1 MARKR
6 RSVFIASALSQGE
19 INDRFQFLDSRFQ
32 RTGKQEEADF
42 TVYDTSHPI
51 EGLQPELAELRVRSL
66 CKPVLLFA
74 ADGAA
79 RAENV
84 RNISEMYECEP
95 PIFTTQED
103 LGRALA
109 WYSFLFPAEGVGESR
124 EFVGLLLN
132 AMKSRD

>member
-6 RSVFIASALSQGE
+6 RSVFIASNLPQGE
-19 INDRFQFLDSRFQ
+19 INDRFRFLDRRFQ
-32 RTGKQEEADF
+32 RTGKQQEADF
-42 TVYDTSHPI
+42 TVYDTSYPV
-51 EGLQPELAELRVRSL
+51 EGLQQELSELRVRSV

-95 PIFTTQED
+95 PIFTTEED
-103 LGRALA
+103 LERALA
-109 WYSFLFPAEGVGESR
+109 WYSFLFPSEGVGDSPD
-124 EFVGLLLN
+124 FVALLLN
-132 AMKSRD
+132 AVRSQQ